1 MASGI
6 SAEPDPLTAAANAC
20 ERLLST
26 PKLPRS
32 QPDLVYLF
40 VSSHHAWSMRTI
52 GAHVQRLLNPT
63 RLVGTTAESVLG
75 SSHELEGAPGIAL
88 LAMWL
93 PGVTVSPFLIDDLVL
108 DNEQDI
114 ERQRESIRRVID
126 AGPELRAIVCILDPY
141 SVPVSRLL
149 PALNDAR
156 TDPRAPIIGGMA
168 SAPRTPDGGGNVLL
182 IDDRM
187 MDRGGVGVSFSGPLR
202 VDAVVSQG
210 CRPIGPNLV
219 ITKARGNLILEL
231 GTRPALQ
238 VVQELLAEL
247 REDERNA
254 LKRGLLMGRVVDE
267 YKERFGVG
275 DYLIRAMVGADKEH
289 SAIAVS
295 ETVRVGQTVRLHVRD
310 ADTATSD
317 LSMLLD
323 GQKLHGR
330 PAGALVFTCNMRGR
344 RLFPSPAHDVGS
356 LQRAF
361 KATPDGAALAK
372 GGTAIATDTHELPI
386 AGFFASG
393 EIGPVGR
400 DAYFHAHTASI
411 AIFRDP

>member
-1 MASGI
+1 MASGV
-6 SAEPDPLTAAANAC
+6 SAEPDPLTAAAHTC
-20 ERLLST
+20 ERLRAT
-26 PKLPRS
+26 PDLPRTP
-32 QPDLVYLF
+32 PDLAFLF
-40 VSSHHAWSMRTI
+40 VSSHHAWAMRTI
-52 GAHVQRLLNPT
+52 GAHVQRLIDPA
-63 RLVGTTAESVLG
+63 RLVGSTAESVLG
-75 SSHELEGAPGIAL
+75 ASHELEGAPGIAV

-93 PGVTVSPFLIDDLVL
+93 PGVRISPFLIDDLIL
-108 DNEQDI
+108 DDEQNA
-114 ERQRESIRRVID
+114 ERQRESVQRVID
-126 AGPELRAIVCILDPY
+126 TGPDLRAIITILDPY
-141 SVPVSRLL
+141 SVPVSRLI
-149 PALNDAR
+149 PALNAAR

-247 REDERNA
+247 SEAERNA

-289 SAIAVS
+289 GAIAVS
-295 ETVRVGQTVRLHVRD
+295 EIVKVGQTVRLHVRD
-310 ADTATSD
+310 AETATSD

-344 RLFPSPAHDVGS
+344 RLFPSAAHDVGA

-361 KATPDGAALAK
+361 RATPDGAALAK
-372 GGTAIATDTHELPI
+372 GGTAIATDARELPI
-386 AGFFASG
+386 AGFFAAG